1 MVRGLEEHSRSL
13 TALRIGWSALA
24 FIASFA
30 AAVALTVTENLA
42 CVAIP
47 LSIGVGGVAQVW
59 DFIAHVM
66 YLQDLW
72 RPWLRG
78 LKLFLY
84 VGILLLVAS
93 LGAMLCFV
101 LLGSM
106 DSPSQQATLDYCS
119 WNTAVAVTVWP
130 LLSSA
135 QLILHT
141 KLYRDEFRD
150 LRTLLD
156 Y

>member
-30 AAVALTVTENLA
+30 AAVALTGEWLSCFRCFIPYVVTENLA

-78 LKLFLY
+78 LK
-84 VGILLLVAS
+84 
-93 LGAMLCFV
+93 
-101 LLGSM
+101 
-106 DSPSQQATLDYCS
+106 
-119 WNTAVAVTVWP
+119 
-130 LLSSA
+130 
-135 QLILHT
+135 
-141 KLYRDEFRD
+141 
-150 LRTLLD
+150 
-156 Y
+156 